1 MAVPRCGWCARGFA
15 VLAVLVAESRF
26 EHIVRAI
33 RPRFCCKKGDVRE
46 RAPDAAVGCK
56 CEQANYLVKGVN
68 GQ

>member
-1 MAVPRCGWCARGFA
+1 MAVPRCGWCARGIA

-33 RPRFCCKKGDVRE
+33 RPRFCCKKGDVSR
-46 RAPDAAVGCK
+46 DAAVGCK

>member
-1 MAVPRCGWCARGFA
+1 MAVPWCGWCERGIA

-46 RAPDAAVGCK
+46 RAPRRRGW
-56 CEQANYLVKGVN
+56 L
-68 GQ
+68 